1 MPRIMSAIYA
11 AGLAVLFSVTASA
24 QAIEPTPP
32 EGMPDKHKNIV
43 QDIGRALAYQR
54 SCGISKIREGYTAPL
69 TQYMNNN
76 RDGFDWDLI
85 NPGGKYTDYLNEYS
99 KYESDRIIDEY
110 TKYLNANNTY
120 AAPLSSYDRIWHG
133 KMLSCYHAVADFGD
147 EGASW
152 ANLMDISCTSFRSP
166 YCTDAEKFDEWVKT
180 QNYVCDEKSVLAD
193 LFANEKDK
201 FSCHTIQ
208 ENRCTLQRARG
219 GGGMS
224 SIGSGC

>member
-1 MPRIMSAIYA
+1 MLKMKTFFLSLSISIVFIAH
-11 AGLAVLFSVTASA
+11 SQA
-24 QAIEPTPP
+24 QTIEPTPP

-43 QDIGRALAYQR
+43 QNIGRALSYQKA
-54 SCGISKIREGYTAPL
+54 CAISKIKEGYTAPL
-69 TQYMNNN
+69 TRYMNNN
-76 RDGFDWDLI
+76 RDGFEWDLI
-85 NPGGKYTDYLNEYS
+85 NPGGKYNAYLNEYS
-99 KYESDRIIDEY
+99 RYETKRIMDEY
-110 TKYLNANNTY
+110 VEYLNKRDAY
-120 AAPLSSYDRIWHG
+120 AAPLSNYDKSWHG

-152 ANLMDISCTSFRSP
+152 ANLMDISCTSFRAP
-166 YCTDAEKFDEWVKT
+166 YCTDAEKFDEWIKT